1 VLLVL
6 PLHPARAS
14 VEDRA
19 ALAAY
24 VRARA
29 ADSIG
34 SSDKAAEDYAAALS
48 FAPENEIL
56 AARALSRAL
65 AAGDRSLAL
74 RAARSLDAAGKL
86 APDGRLLLLTEALRN
101 RDWRAAGSQID
112 RIEKDE
118 VFSFMAPMLRA
129 WVAHGSRKG
138 DPLALL
144 GKAMEH
150 PLAALYAAEHR
161 PLLLLARGQR
171 REGLA
176 ALAPLLAEDERR
188 AVRLR
193 IAAASLLA
201 RRGARTEALALLAGE
216 GRALAAARGRLEAG
230 RPLAGAVDGAS
241 AGVAELLL
249 RMALDLN
256 GQDVP
261 QLALSFARLATFL
274 EPGSSEAWLVTGE
287 LLAAQGEHRS
297 ALAALARVDAAD
309 PMAPLA
315 AERRI
320 TLLVDSDRKDE
331 ALSEARAAT
340 EAEPAAVDRWAQL
353 GDLLTGMKRHR
364 EAAEAYRRALTAHRG
379 GVDHPQW
386 ALWLLAGSALTQSGD
401 WIAAR
406 TALEQAYKL
415 APQQAVVLNFLG
427 YSQLERREN
436 LVEAER
442 LIREAS
448 KLQPDD
454 PAITDSL
461 GWVLYVRGDLPRAI
475 ELLERAA
482 RSEPA
487 DAAINEHLGDAYY
500 SAGRR
505 FEARYAW
512 NAALTYAE
520 GAAAARLQA
529 KIAAGLKPE
538 LAAP

>member
-1 VLLVL
+1 
-6 PLHPARAS
+6 
-14 VEDRA
+14 
-19 ALAAY
+19 
-24 VRARA
+24 
-29 ADSIG
+29 
-34 SSDKAAEDYAAALS
+34 LS
-48 FAPENEIL
+48 FAPENELL

-74 RAARSLDAAGKL
+74 RAARSLEAAGKL

-101 RDWRAAGSQID
+101 RDWRAAGAQID

-118 VFSFMAPMLRA
+118 VFAFMAPLLRA
-129 WVAHGSRKG
+129 WVALGSRKG

-144 GKAMEH
+144 DKAAGN
-150 PLAALYAAEHR
+150 PLAALYAVEHR

-193 IAAASLLA
+193 IAAAALLA
-201 RRGARTEALALLAGE
+201 RKGGRGEALALLAGE
-216 GRALAAARGRLEAG
+216 GRAVAAARRRIESR
-230 RPLAGAVDGAS
+230 RPLAGAVGSAS
-241 AGVAELLL
+241 AGVGDLLL
-249 RMALDLN
+249 RIALDLN

-274 EPGSSEAWLVTGE
+274 SPGSSEAWLATSE
-287 LLAAQGEHRS
+287 LLAAQGEYRS
-297 ALAALARVDAAD
+297 SLAALARVDADD
-309 PMAPLA
+309 PMAATA

-320 TLLVDSDRKDE
+320 ALLVDSDRREE
-331 ALSEARAAT
+331 ALGEARAAAA
-340 EAEPAAVDRWAQL
+340 AEPAAVDRWAQL
-353 GDLLTGMKRHR
+353 GDLLTGLKRHR
-364 EAAEAYRRALTAHRG
+364 EAADAYRRALAVHRG
-379 GVDHPQW
+379 GGGDHPQW
-386 ALWLLAGSALTQSGD
+386 ALWLLAGSALTQADD
-401 WIAAR
+401 WPAAR
-406 TALEQAYKL
+406 GALEQAYRL

-436 LVEAER
+436 LAEAER

-461 GWVLYVRGDLPRAI
+461 GWILYVRGDVPEAI

-482 RSEPA
+482 RGEPA

-512 NAALTYAE
+512 SAALTYAE

>member
-1 VLLVL
+1 LLAV
-6 PLHPARAS
+6 PFQPVQAS
-14 VEDRA
+14 VEDQA

-29 ADSIG
+29 ADSVG
-34 SSDKAAEDYAAALS
+34 ASDKAAEDYAAALS
-48 FAPENEIL
+48 FAPENELL

-74 RAARSLDAAGKL
+74 RAARSLEAAGKL
-86 APDGRLLLLTEALRN
+86 APDGQLLLLTEALRN
-101 RDWRAAGSQID
+101 RDWRAATALID
-112 RIEKDE
+112 RIEKDD

-144 GKAMEH
+144 GKAAEH
-150 PLAALYAAEHR
+150 PLAAVYAAEHR

-176 ALAPLLAEDERR
+176 ALMPLLAEDERR

-193 IAAASLLA
+193 IAGAASLSRKG
-201 RRGARTEALALLAGE
+201 RRGEALALLAGE
-216 GRALAAARGRLEAG
+216 GRVLAAARARLEAG
-230 RPLAGAVDGAS
+230 RPLAGAVDSAS

-256 GQDVP
+256 GQEVP

-274 EPGSSEAWLVTGE
+274 APGAGDAWLVASE

-297 ALAALARVDAAD
+297 ALAALGRIDADD
-309 PMAPLA
+309 PVAALA

-320 TLLVDSDRKDE
+320 ALLVESGSKEE
-331 ALSEARAAT
+331 ALSEARAAAA
-340 EAEPAAVDRWAQL
+340 AEPAAVDRWAQL
-353 GDLLTGMKRHR
+353 GDLLTGMKRHG
-364 EAAEAYRRALTAHRG
+364 EAAEAYRRALTVPG
-379 GVDHPQW
+379 GAADHPQW

-401 WIAAR
+401 WAAAR

-436 LVEAER
+436 LAEAER

-461 GWVLYVRGDLPRAI
+461 GWVHYVRGDVAKAI

-482 RSEPA
+482 RGEPA

-520 GAAAARLQA
+520 GDAATRLQA
-529 KIAAGLKPE
+529 KIAAGLRPE